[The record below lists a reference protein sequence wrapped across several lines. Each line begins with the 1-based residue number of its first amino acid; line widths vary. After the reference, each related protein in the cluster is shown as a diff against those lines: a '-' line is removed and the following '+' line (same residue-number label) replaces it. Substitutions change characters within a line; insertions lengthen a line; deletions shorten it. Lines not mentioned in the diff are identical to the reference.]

1 MSAEKGEAR
10 TMATTVRFLRDS
22 DGFFCGVGFYDHA
35 RGADNP
41 DVDSGSRV
49 CSAMSVLASYV
60 EVLAECATTPYRLDV
75 RKEPPSRCVTWPVS
89 FAMQTPTAALH
100 RTVSALAVQYP
111 EFVIVEED
119 VIKGEQTHEI

>member
-49 CSAMSVLASYV
+49 CSAMSVLASYI
-60 EVLAECATTPYRLDV
+60 EVLAECAATPYRLDV

-89 FAMQTPTAALH
+89 FAMQTPVAALFQ
-100 RTVSALAVQYP
+100 TVSALVVQHP
-111 EFVIVEED
+111 GFVALEEET
-119 VIKGEQTHEI
+119 VKEGGAEE

>member
-60 EVLAECATTPYRLDV
+60 EVLAECAATPYRLDV

-89 FAMQTPTAALH
+89 FAMQTPVAALFQ
-100 RTVSALAVQYP
+100 TVSALVVQHP
-111 EFVIVEED
+111 GFVALEEETVEE
-119 VIKGEQTHEI
+119 GGAEE